1 MPRDHIDATPG
12 FRIHSE
18 SWWAAAAA
26 ATLGR
31 KGDDVI
37 DEIMVGFYDTDR
49 GVIGAGGTSGEFA
62 FVWYKL
68 AGKSAIRLECYSDG
82 WSSLIRIPRLLN
94 MMNDIDSDARYTT
107 GDISPQQFGELLK
120 SIGIRDMT
128 NRTGP

>member
-18 SWWAAAAA
+18 SWWAKSVP
-26 ATLGR
+26 LGR

-37 DEIMVGFYDTDR
+37 DEIMVGFYDSDR

-62 FVWYKL
+62 FVWYTL
-68 AGKSAIRLECYSDG
+68 AGKPAIRLECYCDG

-94 MMNDIDSDARYTT
+94 MMSDMEFA
-107 GDISPQQFGELLK
+107 ELLK